1 MSLQPSIFTVRR
13 IEVTK
18 KNGSVQIA
26 EKHGGV
32 QVKTLE
38 QQQAEQE
45 AARRE
50 EEEASE
56 RLRWQLMQVWLH
68 IAYPL
73 LSSHPCQCEGSTLS
87 DLAVLHML
95 MHQGAPHTKSGV
107 FSQK

>member
-1 MSLQPSIFTVRR
+1 M
-13 IEVTK
+13 
-18 KNGSVQIA
+18 
-26 EKHGGV
+26 
-32 QVKTLE
+32 KTLE

-87 DLAVLHML
+87 ILAVLL
-95 MHQGAPHTKSGV
+95 KLICQGLSNSVSSRK
-107 FSQK
+107 